1 MSVSSL
7 MRDYENPTLPLE
19 KRLPSLARRF
29 PCLGNASGLEP
40 FSPKA
45 LHSWT
50 LLQGK
55 SSAAWY
61 AGHLILNL
69 FGKGPWIEF
78 DAVGALRTFDLEDR
92 AAFVNWARCW
102 Q

>member
-7 MRDYENPTLPLE
+7 IRDYENPTLPIE
-19 KRLPSLARRF
+19 KRLSSLARRF
-29 PCLGNASGLEP
+29 PCLRHASGLDP

-45 LHSWT
+45 FHAWT
-50 LLQGK
+50 VLQGTD
-55 SSAAWY
+55 SSAWY
-61 AGHLILNL
+61 AGHLVLNL
-69 FGKGPWIEF
+69 LGKGPWEDF
-78 DAVGALRTFDLEDR
+78 DAVGALRIFDLEDR